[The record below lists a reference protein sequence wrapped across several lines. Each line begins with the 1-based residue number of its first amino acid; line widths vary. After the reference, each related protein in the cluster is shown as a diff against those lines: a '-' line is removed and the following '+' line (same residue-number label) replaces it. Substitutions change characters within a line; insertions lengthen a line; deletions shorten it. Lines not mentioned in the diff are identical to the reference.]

1 MDQKG
6 TEVDRRNNRRDEDGL
21 SVVTANR
28 LLDGRIVWLDLQG
41 AWQLSIRNA
50 ATFPNDSMPE
60 RLATQTA
67 RAAADE
73 VVGVYGVQV
82 VLSSS
87 GPEPLTTRERI
98 RAFGP
103 SVHETFTPAWQPP
116 AQSGRA

>member
-28 LLDGRIVWLDLQG
+28 LLDGRIVWLDPQG

-103 SVHETFTPAWQPP
+103 SVHEAFTPAWQPP

>member
-1 MDQKG
+1 MGQKG

-28 LLDGRIVWLDLQG
+28 LLDGRIVWLDPQG
-41 AWQLSIRNA
+41 AWQLTIKNA
-50 ATFPNDSMPE
+50 ATFTNESMPE
-60 RLATQTA
+60 RLANQNA

-82 VLSSS
+82 ELSSS

-103 SVHETFTPAWQPP
+103 SVHAAFTPAWQPP
-116 AQSGRA
+116 AQAGQA